1 SSRFHDY
8 KFIPYRDRP
17 ILCLHMDPYV
27 ITFHLGLGI
36 GVSVIGPAFYIS
48 LVIWDPIH
56 LFGLLLNREIGL
68 IVYLF
73 DIIYLR
79 HPPDNSNRSNWMS
92 DSSLYDMTNQ

>member
-1 SSRFHDY
+1 
-8 KFIPYRDRP
+8 
-17 ILCLHMDPYV
+17 MDPYV

-73 DIIYLR
+73 DIIYRSILR
-79 HPPDNSNRSNWMS
+79 IIQIEAIGCPARA
-92 DSSLYDMTNQ
+92 YMT

>member
-1 SSRFHDY
+1 
-8 KFIPYRDRP
+8 
-17 ILCLHMDPYV
+17 MDPYV

-73 DIIYLR
+73 DIIYISILR
-79 HPPDNSNRSNWMS
+79 IIQIEAIGCPARA
-92 DSSLYDMTNQ
+92 YMT

>member
-1 SSRFHDY
+1 
-8 KFIPYRDRP
+8 
-17 ILCLHMDPYV
+17 MDPYV
-27 ITFHLGLGI
+27 VTFHLGLGI

-73 DIIYLR
+73 DIR
-79 HPPDNSNRSNWMS
+79 HPPDNSNRSNWMP

>member
-1 SSRFHDY
+1 
-8 KFIPYRDRP
+8 
-17 ILCLHMDPYV
+17 MDPYV

-48 LVIWDPIH
+48 LVIWDPIY

-73 DIIYLR
+73 DIIY
-79 HPPDNSNRSNWMS
+79 
-92 DSSLYDMTNQ
+92 SLSF

>member
-1 SSRFHDY
+1 
-8 KFIPYRDRP
+8 
-17 ILCLHMDPYV
+17 MDPYV

-48 LVIWDPIH
+48 LVIWDPIY

-73 DIIYLR
+73 DIIYISILR
-79 HPPDNSNRSNWMS
+79 IIQIVAIGCPARA
-92 DSSLYDMTNQ
+92 YMT

>member
-1 SSRFHDY
+1 
-8 KFIPYRDRP
+8 
-17 ILCLHMDPYV
+17 MDPYV

-36 GVSVIGPAFYIS
+36 GVSVIGPAFYFS

-73 DIIYLR
+73 DIIYISILR
-79 HPPDNSNRSNWMS
+79 IIQIEAIGCPARA
-92 DSSLYDMTNQ
+92 YMT

>member
-1 SSRFHDY
+1 
-8 KFIPYRDRP
+8 
-17 ILCLHMDPYV
+17 MDPYV
-27 ITFHLGLGI
+27 ITFNLGLGI

-56 LFGLLLNREIGL
+56 LFGRLLNREIGL

-73 DIIYLR
+73 DIIYIR

>member
-1 SSRFHDY
+1 
-8 KFIPYRDRP
+8 
-17 ILCLHMDPYV
+17 MDPYV

-68 IVYLF
+68 IVHLF
-73 DIIYLR
+73 DIAKAF
-79 HPPDNSNRSNWMS
+79 SG
-92 DSSLYDMTNQ
+92 

>member
-1 SSRFHDY
+1 
-8 KFIPYRDRP
+8 
-17 ILCLHMDPYV
+17 MDPYV

-68 IVYLF
+68 IVHLF
-73 DIIYLR
+73 DIYKV
-79 HPPDNSNRSNWMS
+79 
-92 DSSLYDMTNQ
+92 SSG